1 MDLLSL
7 LHFVRFL
14 DLTPDSAPIKMQ
26 ILMAG
31 KSRDARI
38 LYKGIDEE
46 KFPGISA
53 EKILLEMTEHGLME
67 NGSGNE
73 IYIWRSSGPDR
84 RLLALETE
92 LSSGAMFVRL
102 RQE

>member
-1 MDLLSL
+1 M
-7 LHFVRFL
+7 
-14 DLTPDSAPIKMQ
+14 KMQ

-46 KFPGISA
+46 KFSGISA

-73 IYIWRSSGPDR
+73 IYIWRSPGPDR